1 MRRGR
6 SVVKMHHVE
15 QRQVIDT
22 SFNFKTDTP
31 RGHDPDKWSPTL
43 HRYHGVLW
51 GRPLPS
57 GRPFEL
63 EDARPRR
70 YLRHRSLSGGP
81 DFWLSSDA
89 VMPTFTKWTRPAV
102 KQVVSQ
108 AAKADRE
115 EFYNIT
121 YTIGAMMLFPGNPV
135 DGMWTI
141 NQARGC
147 TGTIADRFD
156 LTVECIRRHYF
167 GLDSPLGG
175 VLRRYADFF
184 ELFETFD
191 GYVEHFLLH
200 DMLTDDGAVRFLLPF
215 DDFARSPLPRD
226 IGEYEEFRRLSVQFV
241 RARNARIDRLAAAR
255 AT

>member
-1 MRRGR
+1 M
-6 SVVKMHHVE
+6 
-15 QRQVIDT
+15 IDT
-22 SFNFKTDTP
+22 SFNFQTDTP
-31 RGHDPDKWSPTL
+31 RGQDPDKSSPTL
-43 HRYHGVLW
+43 HSYHRVLW
-51 GRPLPS
+51 GRPLPN
-57 GRPFEL
+57 GRPFVL

-70 YLRHRSLSGGP
+70 YLHHRSLDGS

-89 VMPTFTKWTRPAV
+89 VMPTFTRWTRPAV

-115 EFYNIT
+115 EFYNVT

-147 TGTIADRFD
+147 TRSIADRLD
-156 LTVECIRRHYF
+156 LTVECIRRHYL

-175 VLRRYADFF
+175 VLRRYGDFF
-184 ELFETFD
+184 ELFETFG

-200 DMLTDDGAVRFLLPF
+200 DMFTDDGVVRFLLPF
-215 DDFARSPLPRD
+215 DDFRRSPLPHD
-226 IGEYEEFRRLSVQFV
+226 IGEYEDFRRMSVQFV
-241 RARNARIDRLAAAR
+241 RARNARIHRLAAAC